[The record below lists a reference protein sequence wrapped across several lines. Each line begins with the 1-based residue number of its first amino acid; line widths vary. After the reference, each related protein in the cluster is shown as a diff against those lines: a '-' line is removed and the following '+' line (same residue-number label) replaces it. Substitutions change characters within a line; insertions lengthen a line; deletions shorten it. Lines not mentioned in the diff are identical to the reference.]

1 MKISTPT
8 QLREYY
14 QQTEI
19 AEEYIAKRFSEPLN
33 IVEHQRQVKLI
44 NKIIAE
50 RGIKNILEFAP
61 GPARLTIDLEA
72 TDGTS
77 IDFSEKMIS
86 IAKQRMG
93 VVGKKWN
100 FIKGDILTI
109 KLKEK
114 YDLLFCIR
122 FILHFQQE
130 EREIIYQQARSALC
144 KGGYLV
150 FEALNKKKVERI
162 RNILGR
168 KNYHIY
174 DKLYTRQELEKEVE
188 RNGFKVLQTYPI
200 LNNFWCQAIL
210 SRPCKMLGMKSAS
223 VKIINLLEKIPSSQ
237 PYEWI
242 VLCQKK

>member
-1 MKISTPT
+1 M

-14 QQTEI
+14 QQAEI
-19 AEEYIAKRFSEPLN
+19 AEEYIRKRFSEPLN
-33 IVEHQRQVKLI
+33 IVEHEHQVKII

-50 RGIKNILEFAP
+50 KRIKNILEFAP
-61 GPARLTIDLEA
+61 GPARLTTGLEA
-72 TDGTS
+72 TNGTS

-86 IAKQRMG
+86 IAKQRME
-93 VVGKKWN
+93 VMGKKWN

-114 YDLLFCIR
+114 YDLLFCVR

-130 EREIIYQQARSALC
+130 EREIIYRQARSALC

-150 FEALNKKKVERI
+150 FEALNKKKVESI
-162 RNILGR
+162 RNIIGR
-168 KNYHIY
+168 KNYPIY
-174 DKLYTRQELEKEVE
+174 DKLYTRQELEEEVE

-200 LNNFWCQAIL
+200 LKNFWCQAIL
-210 SRPCKMLGMKSAS
+210 SRPCKILGIKNAS
-223 VKIINLLEKIPSSQ
+223 TKVINLLEKIPSSQ
-237 PYEWI
+237 PYEWM